1 MMSYDPKNV
10 LLDEFEQ
17 ELEDNAELFVPIEG
31 KKRKQIERILKSA
44 KKNKSISL
52 RISENELYRLKER
65 AKKEGMPYQ
74 TLITSVLHKYLNGDY
89 LEESEV
95 EKIVKALK

>member
-10 LLDEFEQ
+10 VLDEFEQ

-44 KKNKSISL
+44 KKNKRISL

>member
-10 LLDEFEQ
+10 VLDEFEQ
-17 ELEDNAELFVPIEG
+17 GLEDNAELFVPIEG